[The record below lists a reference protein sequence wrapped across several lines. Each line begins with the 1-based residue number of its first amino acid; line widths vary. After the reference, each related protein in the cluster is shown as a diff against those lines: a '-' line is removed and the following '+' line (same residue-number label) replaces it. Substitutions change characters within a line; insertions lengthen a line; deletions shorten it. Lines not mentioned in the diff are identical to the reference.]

1 MACFLAGHNREELI
15 DEFCLF
21 PFQHPGISSLLVAWD
36 EPRQCLVG
44 IRPRPLIPL
53 KGSFKLCTP
62 ATCRGIDCTY
72 PHSQVERDAWNY
84 DKQMTKKGQIL
95 SFNLWYYYYHN
106 YIYTQDQR
114 KPLILLWYV
123 V

>member
-15 DEFCLF
+15 DAFCLL
-21 PFQHPGISSLLVAWD
+21 PFQHQGISSVSVAWD

-44 IRPRPLIPL
+44 IRPRPLILL

-62 ATCRGIDCTY
+62 ATCRGKGCTY
-72 PHSQVERDAWNY
+72 PHSRVERDAWNY

-95 SFNLWYYYYHN
+95 SFSLWYYYYHN